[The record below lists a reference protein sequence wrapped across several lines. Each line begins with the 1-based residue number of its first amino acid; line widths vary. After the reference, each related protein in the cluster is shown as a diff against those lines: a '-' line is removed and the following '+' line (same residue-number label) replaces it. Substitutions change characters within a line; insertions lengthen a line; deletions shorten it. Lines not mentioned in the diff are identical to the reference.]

1 MRALLTP
8 EIAPRMGIVLFRPG
22 SELMPLFMQGRV
34 LLEPEPERYSSF
46 ASGAVPAASQPLADD
61 PAVRAVFRNE
71 AVIRRAGGVECLE
84 SWLLREKGCQ
94 WPHSDWHSENMT
106 TMRHAP
112 GAIRLCWHCDN
123 QLRDQFTER
132 LESMATDNCAR
143 WVLSVVRRDLGFDDS
158 HVMTMPELCWWL
170 VRNDLADALPES
182 AARKALRL
190 PKPVVPS
197 VTRESDLVPLVP
209 ATSIIQDKAKKVLAL
224 KVDPESP
231 ESFMLRPKRRR
242 WVNEK
247 YLILQDWFIGAV
259 TRPMY
264 RAWLKQA
271 VASGV
276 IRLPR
281 DLDRSSLYTA
291 VYSGPVMPWIDPVKE
306 AEAWKIQ
313 IRGGAATESDW
324 VRAGGRNP
332 DDVKRRRKAEID
344 ENRKLDLVFDTD
356 PASDKGGSSAAT
368 KRQ

>member
-34 LLEPEPERYSSF
+34 LLEPEPEHYSSF
-46 ASGAVPAASQPLADD
+46 SSGAVPAALQPLADD

-158 HVMTMPELCWWL
+158 HVVTMP
-170 VRNDLADALPES
+170 
-182 AARKALRL
+182 
-190 PKPVVPS
+190 
-197 VTRESDLVPLVP
+197 
-209 ATSIIQDKAKKVLAL
+209 
-224 KVDPESP
+224 
-231 ESFMLRPKRRR
+231 
-242 WVNEK
+242 
-247 YLILQDWFIGAV
+247 
-259 TRPMY
+259 
-264 RAWLKQA
+264 
-271 VASGV
+271 
-276 IRLPR
+276 
-281 DLDRSSLYTA
+281 
-291 VYSGPVMPWIDPVKE
+291 
-306 AEAWKIQ
+306 
-313 IRGGAATESDW
+313 
-324 VRAGGRNP
+324 
-332 DDVKRRRKAEID
+332 
-344 ENRKLDLVFDTD
+344 
-356 PASDKGGSSAAT
+356 
-368 KRQ
+368 

>member
-106 TMRHAP
+106 TMRHAT

-158 HVMTMPELCWWL
+158 
-170 VRNDLADALPES
+170 
-182 AARKALRL
+182 
-190 PKPVVPS
+190 
-197 VTRESDLVPLVP
+197 RESDLVPSVP

-247 YLILQDWFIGAV
+247 YTRWVKTQPCACCGKPADDPHHLIGHGQGGMGTKAHDLFVLPLCRKHHDELHADTVAFEEKYGSQLELIFRFID
-259 TRPMY
+259 
-264 RAWLKQA
+264 RALA
-271 VASGV
+271 TGV
-276 IRLPR
+276 L
-281 DLDRSSLYTA
+281 A
-291 VYSGPVMPWIDPVKE
+291 
-306 AEAWKIQ
+306 
-313 IRGGAATESDW
+313 
-324 VRAGGRNP
+324 
-332 DDVKRRRKAEID
+332 
-344 ENRKLDLVFDTD
+344 
-356 PASDKGGSSAAT
+356 
-368 KRQ
+368 